1 MDVNVQNQTYI
12 PDSNENIL
20 FEALKGTRVSFVVL
34 LIIVVGIYIGI
45 FFLLDGNKSSNTNS
59 VSSNVFILLL
69 EVILWVMLIFI
80 IYINIQNYDTKNYDF
95 RSKMENLFNTK
106 LAELEV
112 HATPHTKDPKHPKKK
127 KDEDKEKCDNDEGD
141 KEVFHI
147 PDNIHTYQEAKD
159 LCEVYDA
166 RLASYDEIEKAYNKG
181 ATWCSYGW
189 SKEQMALFPTQ
200 KSVYNELKKLPKH
213 KHDCGRPGINGGYF
227 KNPNVRFGV
236 NCYGTKPEATEND
249 KSYMHALNHTPAVI
263 DQSKGGT
270 NSDKADHRKII
281 APFNKDK
288 WTMYS

>member
-1 MDVNVQNQTYI
+1 MDVNVQKQTYI
-12 PDSNENIL
+12 PDSNENVL

-34 LIIVVGIYIGI
+34 LIVVVGIYIGI
-45 FFLLDGNKSSNTNS
+45 FFLLDGNNNSNTT
-59 VSSNVFILLL
+59 SSNVFILLL

-80 IYINIQNYDTKNYDF
+80 IYVNIQNYDTKNYDF

-112 HATPHTKDPKHPKKK
+112 HAKSNTKHGNKK
-127 KDEDKEKCDNDEGD
+127 KDEDQDENKDKCENEEGE

-200 KSVYNELKKLPKH
+200 KSVYNELKKLPNH

-236 NCYGTKPEATEND
+236 NCYGKKPEATEND
-249 KSYMHALNHTPAVI
+249 KSYMHALNHTPVVM
-263 DQSKGGT
+263 DKLRGGT
-270 NSDKADHRKII
+270 DSDKAVHKKII

-288 WTMYS
+288 WTMYN